1 VTAAR
6 RASHVGGA
14 VRLLSPL
21 RLRLVAGFAAA
32 MLLVLAAAG
41 GFVFWRVELALD
53 RTLDAALTAQAAELR
68 RALAAHAGD
77 PQAALAAVAPDS
89 LSRVTSATGAV
100 VASTP
105 AARSLEAPPLRGGE
119 LAEATSAT
127 VVATPG
133 HLLTGGKA
141 RVRYEAFPVA
151 LPGSSPGLRDA
162 KGGLVAVTAV
172 RLGQRDEALRELLA
186 QLAAANLAALALAAV
201 VGYRLAG
208 AALRPVERY
217 RSRAEQIAHGQAGVR
232 LEVPGRPDD
241 EVTRLGHTLN
251 AMLATLEAAAEA
263 QRHFIADA
271 SHELRSP
278 LTVLSTE
285 VELALRRPRTAEEYE
300 QTLRAVA
307 EDTQRLVTLADR
319 LLDLERARQDTA
331 AAGTAHPA
339 RHPAGGSGT
348 ADAVEA
354 VARAARTAGR
364 AAHAAGRGV
373 TVSSPAAL
381 PVAAEALVLDQVL
394 TNLVGNAVAHGEG
407 TVTLTAR
414 RLSGVVLLQ
423 VHDDGYTPAEFL
435 PRAVQR
441 FSRADAARTVPGSGL
456 GLALVHALVSGHAGE
471 LRLCGDGAHHRYPPL
486 RCDGV
491 TCRHPSSGTT
501 ATVLLPSPRAD
512 TT

>member
-1 VTAAR
+1 MTAAQL
-6 RASHVGGA
+6 ASRGGRA

-21 RLRLVAGFAAA
+21 RLRLVAGFATA

-53 RTLDAALTAQAAELR
+53 RTLDAALRAQAAELR

-119 LAEATSAT
+119 LAEATNAT

-151 LPGSSPGLRDA
+151 PPGSSPGSRDA

-331 AAGTAHPA
+331 AAGTARPA
-339 RHPAGGSGT
+339 PHAAGGSGT
-348 ADAVEA
+348 ADAAEA
-354 VARAARTAGR
+354 VARAARAAGR

-414 RLSGVVLLQ
+414 RLSGLVLLQ
-423 VHDDGYTPAEFL
+423 VHDDGHTPAEFL

-486 RCDGV
+486 RCDGM

>member
-1 VTAAR
+1 MTAAR
-6 RASHVGGA
+6 LASHVGSA

-77 PQAALAAVAPDS
+77 PRAALAAVAPDS

-100 VASTP
+100 VASTL

-119 LAEATSAT
+119 LAEATTAT

-217 RSRAEQIAHGQAGVR
+217 RSRAEQIARGQAGVR

-307 EDTQRLVTLADR
+307 QDTQRLVTLADR

-348 ADAVEA
+348 ADAAEA
-354 VARAARTAGR
+354 VARAARAAGR
-364 AAHAAGRGV
+364 AAHAAGRGL

-414 RLSGVVLLQ
+414 RMSGVVLLQ

-435 PRAVQR
+435 PRAVLR